1 MAKFERSN
9 VSITTQAQHG
19 MSPQVKRSV
28 MRWAVRE
35 TMGVVTLAFLLFLTA
50 GTVNWIAGWAMVI
63 VMAGWVIATAIV
75 VIPRCPELLAER
87 VGPRKGAKT
96 WDTVLLSLY
105 GVAMMILWI
114 VAGWDVR
121 DSWSSGI
128 GPVAQITAM
137 LMVIAGH
144 ALVVWATSVNTFFSQ
159 VVRIQT
165 ERGHTV
171 VSGGPYQR
179 VRHPAYSGAILLVL
193 SAPIALGSWWALI
206 PGVICAALMIVRT
219 ALEDKTLQAELPGY
233 QEYTQRT
240 RYRLL
245 PGVW

>member
-1 MAKFERSN
+1 MS
-9 VSITTQAQHG
+9 TTTPVRPG
-19 MSPQVKRSV
+19 MPLQVKRGV
-28 MRWAVRE
+28 TRWAVRE
-35 TMGVVTLAFLLFLTA
+35 TMGVVMLALLLFLTA
-50 GTVNWIAGWAMVI
+50 GTVNWLAGWAMVI

-75 VIPRCPELLAER
+75 VISRCPELLAER
-87 VGPRKGAKT
+87 TGPKRGAKT

-105 GVAMMILWI
+105 GAAMMILWI
-114 VAGWDVR
+114 VAGWDFR
-121 DSWSSGI
+121 YGWSSGI
-128 GPVAQITAM
+128 GSAAQIGAM

-144 ALVVWATSVNTFFSQ
+144 ALVMWATSVNAFFSQ

-171 VSGGPYQR
+171 VSAGPYRR

-193 SAPIALGSWWALI
+193 DAPIALGSWWALI
-206 PGVICAALMIVRT
+206 PGAVCAGLMIVRT